1 MISTNESDTSSVSGL
16 IDSLSFA
23 LSEVTAPV
31 DAAEMQVVQATER
44 FVVIRISGESF
55 AIPMSSLLEIQR
67 IPAFTPLRGIADWLL
82 GVTNFHGDV
91 LSVVDPRPLL
101 GFERLTTTDKSH
113 RLIVLQ
119 SSRSPLHLGLVVD
132 STLGVRAIHAESIR
146 PPNGNLSGSISR
158 YLRGVCEFHD
168 DLLAVL
174 DIEQL
179 IGDLTMHST

>member
-1 MISTNESDTSSVSGL
+1 MISMNESDTSSVSGL
-16 IDSLSFA
+16 IDSLSLA
-23 LSEVTAPV
+23 LSEGTASV
-31 DAAEMQVVQATER
+31 ATTEMPSVQATER
-44 FVVIRISGESF
+44 FVVIRIATESF

-67 IPAFTPLRGIADWLL
+67 FPALTPLSGIADWLL

-101 GFERLTTTDKSH
+101 GFDRLRTTDKSH

-119 SSRSPLHLGLVVD
+119 SSRSPLQLGLVVD
-132 STLGVRAIHAESIR
+132 STLRVRAIHAESIR
-146 PPNGNLSGSISR
+146 PPQGDLSGSISR

-179 IGDLTMHST
+179 ISDLTIHST